1 MLCRLNDIGII
12 QKTQTSLSYFMKVSI
27 ITATYNSG
35 KTLKDTLESVLHQS
49 YADIE
54 YIVVD
59 GVSKDNTLDLL
70 KQYEPLFKGKM
81 KFISE
86 PDKGLY
92 DAMNKGIQMASG
104 DIVGILNSDDFFN
117 NEKIIEEVVCAID
130 TYHVDAVYGD
140 VHYVHDNDLAKC
152 VRYYSSKIFKPGL
165 MRLGFMPAHPS
176 FYCKTEVYRE
186 NGVFDT
192 TFKQAADFELLLRL
206 IYCKSIRTKYLPID
220 FVTMRTGGLSTS
232 GFRSHKAI
240 MKDHRKA
247 LRVNGVWSCYLLLA
261 LRYLYKMT
269 ELIASKFVRISS
281 LPKYIKC

>member
-1 MLCRLNDIGII
+1 M
-12 QKTQTSLSYFMKVSI
+12 MKVSI
-27 ITATYNSG
+27 ITATYNSE
-35 KTLKDTLESVLHQS
+35 KTLRNTINSVLYQS
-49 YADIE
+49 YKDIE

-59 GVSKDNTLDLL
+59 GASKDSTLDIV
-70 KQYEPLFKGKM
+70 KSYENLFDGRLRYV
-81 KFISE
+81 SE
-86 PDKGLY
+86 KDSGLY
-92 DAMNKGIQMASG
+92 DAMNKGIRMATG
-104 DIVGILNSDDFFN
+104 DVIGILNSDDFLSQ
-117 NEKIIEEVVCAID
+117 EDAISWVVQALQD
-130 TYHVDAVYGD
+130 SNVDAVYGD
-140 VHYVHDNDLAKC
+140 IHYVDDADLSKC
-152 VRYYSSKIFKPGL
+152 VRYYSSKIFRRGL

>member
-1 MLCRLNDIGII
+1 M
-12 QKTQTSLSYFMKVSI
+12 MKVSI
-27 ITATYNSG
+27 ITATYNSE
-35 KTLKDTLESVLHQS
+35 KTLRNTINSVLYQS
-49 YADIE
+49 YKDIE

-59 GVSKDNTLDLL
+59 GASKDSTLDIV
-70 KQYEPLFKGKM
+70 KSYENLFDGRLRYV
-81 KFISE
+81 SE
-86 PDKGLY
+86 KDSGLY
-92 DAMNKGIQMASG
+92 DAMNKGIRMATG
-104 DIVGILNSDDFFN
+104 DVIGILNSDDFLSQ
-117 NEKIIEEVVCAID
+117 EDAISWVVQALQD
-130 TYHVDAVYGD
+130 SNVDAVYGD
-140 VHYVHDNDLAKC
+140 IHYVDDADLSKC
-152 VRYYSSKIFKPGL
+152 VRYYTPKIFRRGL